1 MLSVM
6 SYGYGD
12 PPECPTGF
20 GANPRGEIRACKK
33 TINVYVEAWRGFKMK
48 KNQRVVPSLILFWCG
63 IMIISMFLPGC
74 GILQQTTSTTNSVAK
89 VEKIRMLYFGATWCA
104 PCQRMKRLFKDADVK
119 KELAKLDFVMYD
131 VDTDKEI
138 ARKWGIGS
146 IPTMIFIKK
155 GEDNQRYVGGMP
167 KQELLEILR
176 NL

>member
-1 MLSVM
+1 MN
-6 SYGYGD
+6 YGYGD

-33 TINVYVEAWRGFKMK
+33 TINVYVEAWRDFKMK
-48 KNQRVVPSLILFWCG
+48 KNQRAVPSLILFWYG
-63 IMIISMFLPGC
+63 IMIVSMFLSGC
-74 GILQQTTSTTNSVAK
+74 SILRQTTSSTNSEAK

-119 KELAKLDFVMYD
+119 KELAKLDLVMYD
-131 VDTDKEI
+131 VDIDKEI
-138 ARKWGIGS
+138 TRKWGIGS
-146 IPTMIFIKK
+146 IPTMIFIQK